1 MKFLNMRGAS
11 RSALVALAAVLVTA
25 CGGATSTGTSNG
37 PKKLDDLTVQMAY
50 TWVSSQ
56 FYSMYLLGEQKGF
69 YSKHGINVHFVAG
82 TGSLTTVQL
91 VANGKVAIAAEV
103 DTGATARAIAQG
115 AQIKMVAATLPTNPL
130 AVLSRGDNPIN
141 NPQQLIG
148 KKIAIP
154 PGTTQ
159 AQIWPAFLAKNHL
172 TNSQVTTLS
181 LPATAV
187 YQALATKQIDGYV
200 SFSFS
205 NIPLLQA
212 LNLHPVAMLLSSYGI
227 TYTPGEGVVVQD
239 SLIKSNPGL
248 IRRFLLATQEAYQYA
263 MKHPSQAAAAGV
275 ALQPLDLKQSNAES
289 QVTAVAQQFK
299 LFPPPSG
306 KSLFYMR
313 ESQWVS
319 LLKLLTTYAGLTNA
333 PNPTDCYTN
342 SLLPSSPNA

>member
-1 MKFLNMRGAS
+1 MSLLKVRGTWRRVLA
-11 RSALVALAAVLVTA
+11 ALAGVLIAA
-25 CGGATSTGTSNG
+25 CGATTSGTSSNS
-37 PKKLDDLTVQMAY
+37 KKLDDLTVQMAY

-56 FYSMYLLGEQKGF
+56 FYSTYLLGEQKGF
-69 YSKHGINVHFVAG
+69 YSRHGINAKFVEG

-91 VANGKVAIAAEV
+91 VANGKATIAAEV
-103 DTGATARAIAQG
+103 DTGATARAVAQG

-130 AVLSRGDNPIN
+130 AVLSRGDNAIN

-172 TNSQVTTLS
+172 TSAQVTTVS

-205 NIPLLQA
+205 NLPLLQA

-239 SLIKSNPGL
+239 SLIKNNPGL
-248 IRRFLLATQEAYQYA
+248 IRRFLLATQEAIQYS
-263 MKHPSQAAAAGV
+263 MKHPVEAAAAGV

-289 QVTAVAQQFK
+289 QIRAVAQQFVM
-299 LFPPPSG
+299 FPPPAG

-313 ESQWVS
+313 ESQWAS
-319 LLKLLTTYAGLTNA
+319 LLQLLTTYAGLTNA
-333 PNPTDCYTN
+333 PKPTDCYTN
-342 SLLPSSPNA
+342 ALLPSSANA